1 MPPPPPYEPDSVQQ
15 LETTDAMAV
24 ALYDYQVSKG
34 NVIVVTNIGHD
45 VWETK
50 LDETRIFDVNKSA
63 HFRPTL
69 TPPCPWRRGTGSW
82 CWRRMTMAGQWFG
95 GSWTVWRALC
105 QLLI

>member
-45 VWETK
+45 VWQTK
-50 LDETRIFDVNKSA
+50 
-63 HFRPTL
+63 
-69 TPPCPWRRGTGSW
+69 
-82 CWRRMTMAGQWFG
+82 
-95 GSWTVWRALC
+95 
-105 QLLI
+105 

>member
-34 NVIVVTNIGHD
+34 NVIVCGRQNKI
-45 VWETK
+45 
-50 LDETRIFDVNKSA
+50 RILDVNKSA

-82 CWRRMTMAGQWFG
+82 CWRQMTMAGQWFG
-95 GSWTVWRALC
+95 GSWMVWRALC